1 MPKFHLQNTILAI
14 AAAATGVSF
23 VAQARATDILFVDI
37 LNFLDPDGN
46 SIRRMGIDGNNLVT
60 VIPTGGGARG
70 MDVDFAAGK
79 VYWTD
84 VDTFAIR
91 RANLDGSGQEDVI
104 ASGLAF
110 PSALRLDV
118 GANRM
123 YWGDQTS
130 EELWSTDLTTIS
142 PQLVAGT
149 NFNRGLA
156 IDAAGGKVYWT
167 MSVTATSGRIM
178 RSNLDGSDQQIVRAE
193 GSSKPGNLALDV
205 AAGKI
210 YWSDPIAR
218 KVRRANLDGT
228 NVEPVLDT
236 LFIGNPKGIALD
248 IPAGKIYIG
257 LDVAMEESPAQG
269 WIYRCTFDGLEAE
282 LIATGLGS
290 VNDMIIVPDA
300 APCLADFDGNGAV
313 QVPDIFAYLSA
324 WFGNNPSADI
334 DGTPGIGVPDIFA
347 FLSLWFAGCP

>member
-1 MPKFHLQNTILAI
+1 MQKSHRQHTVLAL
-14 AAAATGVSF
+14 AAAAAGLSF
-23 VAQARATDILFVDI
+23 AAQARATDILFVDI
-37 LNFLDPDGN
+37 LNFLDPEGN
-46 SIRRMGIDGNNLVT
+46 SIRRIGIDGNNLVT

-84 VDTFAIR
+84 VDNFAIR

-104 ASGLAF
+104 TAGLAF
-110 PSALRLDV
+110 PSALRLDTE
-118 GANRM
+118 ANKM
-123 YWGDQTS
+123 FWGDQTT
-130 EELWSTDLTTIS
+130 EEIWSTDLGTIA
-142 PQLVAGT
+142 PQLLITTV
-149 NFNRGLA
+149 FNRGLA
-156 IDAAGGKVYWT
+156 LDVAGGKMYWT
-167 MSVTATSGRIM
+167 TSITASSGRIM
-178 RSNLDGSDQQIVRAE
+178 RANLDGSDPQIVHTE

-257 LDVAMEESPAQG
+257 LDVSMDEQPNQG
-269 WIYRCTFDGLEAE
+269 WIYRCNFDGLEAE
-282 LIATGLGS
+282 IVTTGLGS
-290 VNDMIIVPDA
+290 VNDMIILPDA
-300 APCLADFDGNGAV
+300 APCVADFDGSGDVA
-313 QVPDIFAYLSA
+313 VPDIFAFLSA
-324 WFGNNPSADI
+324 WFASDPSANMDDI
-334 DGTPGIGVPDIFA
+334 PEIEVPDIFA
-347 FLSLWFAGCP
+347 FLSLWFAGCE